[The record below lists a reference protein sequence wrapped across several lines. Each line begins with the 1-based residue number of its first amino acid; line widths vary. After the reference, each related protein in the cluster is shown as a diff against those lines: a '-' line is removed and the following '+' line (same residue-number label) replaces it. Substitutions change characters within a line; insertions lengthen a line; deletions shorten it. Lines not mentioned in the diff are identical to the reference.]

1 MKGGGEEESRRR
13 ENGAKNDILKETC
26 HPVLLLNQCQL
37 GLGRKGWSCRAEM
50 EKKKKKSTQEL
61 RQSPVSASR
70 GRKGYQPPGL
80 QGLTDCSYIVL

>member
-1 MKGGGEEESRRR
+1 MTFSKRPATLFFFSTNVSWGLEGKAGPAE
-13 ENGAKNDILKETC
+13 LK
-26 HPVLLLNQCQL
+26 
-37 GLGRKGWSCRAEM
+37 W
-50 EKKKKKSTQEL
+50 KKKKKSTQEL